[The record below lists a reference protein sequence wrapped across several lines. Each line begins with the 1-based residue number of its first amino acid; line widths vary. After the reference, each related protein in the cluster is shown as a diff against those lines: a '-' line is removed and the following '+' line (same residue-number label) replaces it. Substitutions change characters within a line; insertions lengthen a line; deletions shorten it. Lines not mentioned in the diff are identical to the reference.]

1 MTQATLDLEGNRLR
15 DQGIA
20 QVDSHTPEAW
30 KTSMDTAISTYA
42 KTGQSFTAEDVREIA
57 GEPPTPNAMGARF
70 LAAIQRGIIRKVG
83 YRSARRSSAH
93 ARAIA
98 VYTGATR

>member
-1 MTQATLDLEGNRLR
+1 MTQAILNLEGNRMR

-42 KTGQSFTAEDVREIA
+42 KTGRTFTAEDVREIA

-70 LAAIQRGIIRKVG
+70 LQAMKRGIISKVG
-83 YRSARRSSAH
+83 YRSAHRSSAH
-93 ARAIA
+93 GRAIA
-98 VYTGATR
+98 VYTGVL